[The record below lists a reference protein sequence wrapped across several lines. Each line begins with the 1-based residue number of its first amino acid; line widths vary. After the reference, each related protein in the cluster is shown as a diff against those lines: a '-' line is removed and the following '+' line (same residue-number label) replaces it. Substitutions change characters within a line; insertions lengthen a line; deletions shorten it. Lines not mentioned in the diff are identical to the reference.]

1 MEWSRMDNLVKFF
14 FLSDLN
20 KAFWWQVKDTT
31 CLIPQGWITK
41 EEKQVGVME
50 FTQYLINSFT
60 KIRFLNRKVFSLK
73 KFIKIMV
80 QKLFALFLNYIRVQS
95 TNEGSQETQL
105 QCSQF
110 E

>member
-1 MEWSRMDNLVKFF
+1 
-14 FLSDLN
+14 
-20 KAFWWQVKDTT
+20 
-31 CLIPQGWITK
+31 
-41 EEKQVGVME
+41 ME

-60 KIRFLNRKVFSLK
+60 KIRFLNRKVFSFYISPE

-95 TNEGSQETQL
+95 TNEGSQDTQL